1 MLRGCWW
8 PILLSKRLILNMA
21 TTRRNGLRQPWRPL
35 ALLLAGALLFSLGQQ
50 QPLAAE
56 AAPAAGRLLPAPA
69 GEEFLPPD
77 QAFRLGVSADSHD
90 QLRLSWAIAPG
101 YYLYQSRLK
110 FSTSTPGATLGKA
123 VLPAGQTKHDEYF
136 GDQVVYHAGVIAQL
150 PVSLPPGSDGTLAL
164 RVSYQGCAEAGLC
177 YPPISKDF
185 VLNVPRANAAA
196 AAGASSGAGGNGAA
210 DGGYVSEQDR
220 MANLLRTGSLGA
232 IVAGFYVIGLL
243 LSFTGCVLPTV
254 PILSGIIV
262 GQGASITT
270 MRAFLLSLTYVLGM
284 AFTYTIA
291 GALTAASGLQVQ
303 AAFQQPWIVMLFAA
317 LMLAMAAAMF
327 GLFTLQMP
335 SAIQTRIA
343 ELSNRQRGGTF
354 AGVAVM
360 GLLSS
365 LIVTA
370 CMAPALV
377 GALAVISQSG
387 KMVVGAL
394 ALFAMSIGTGTPL
407 LLIGTSAGKLLPR
420 AGAWMDDVKR
430 FGGCL
435 MLGVAAWMLARLVN
449 DTTAL
454 LLYCVPFIAALVVL
468 WRFAVRGTTLAL
480 LRVGALCCAV
490 YAAALVSG
498 YVRGASD
505 PLHPLTVNR
514 AASSGLNFLAVR
526 SVADLDRQVHEAAAR
541 GRAVMLDFYADWCTS
556 CKEME
561 RYTFSNH
568 EVQGA
573 LQNVVLLRADVTANN
588 DDDRALM
595 KRFGI
600 FGPPT
605 IAFFS
610 ADGHEQAAFRVAGY
624 MKAGAFATL
633 LGRVTSA
640 ASPEPAPGA

>member
-1 MLRGCWW
+1 MSSTLV
-8 PILLSKRLILNMA
+8 SSS
-21 TTRRNGLRQPWRPL
+21 RQPWQRL
-35 ALLLAGALLFSLGQQ
+35 ATLLAGALLLALAYE
-50 QPLAAE
+50 QPQAAE
-56 AAPAAGRLLPAPA
+56 VTPGADRLLPAA
-69 GEEFLPPD
+69 ASEEFLPPD
-77 QAFRLGVSADSHD
+77 QAFRLGVSAESRS

-123 VLPAGQTKHDEYF
+123 ALPAGQTKHDEYF
-136 GDQVVYHAGVIAQL
+136 GDQVVYHSGLMAQL
-150 PVSLPPGSDGTLAL
+150 PVLLKSPADATLAL
-164 RVSYQGCAEAGLC
+164 RVTYQGCAEAGLC
-177 YPPISKDF
+177 YPPITKDF
-185 VLNVPRANAAA
+185 VLTLPRAGAA
-196 AAGASSGAGGNGAA
+196 AAGASAGASGPAGG
-210 DGGYVSEQDR
+210 DYVSEQDR

-232 IVAGFYVIGLL
+232 IVAGFYLIGLL
-243 LSFTGCVLPTV
+243 LSFTGCVLPTI

-270 MRAFLLSLTYVLGM
+270 ARAFLLSLTYVLGM
-284 AFTYTIA
+284 ALTYTIA

-303 AAFQQPWIVMLFAA
+303 AAFQRPWTVLLFAA
-317 LMLAMAAAMF
+317 LMLAMAASMF

-354 AGVAVM
+354 AGVAMM

-377 GALAVISQSG
+377 GALAVISQTG
-387 KMVVGAL
+387 KVMVGAT
-394 ALFAMSIGTGTPL
+394 ALFAMSMGTGTPL

-435 MLGVAAWMLARLVN
+435 MLGVAAWMLSRLVS
-449 DTTAL
+449 DATGL
-454 LLYCVPFIAALVVL
+454 LLYSVPFIAALVVL
-468 WRFAVRGTTLAL
+468 WRFAVRGRALSL
-480 LRVGALCCAV
+480 LRVAALCCGM
-490 YAAALVSG
+490 YAAALVTG

-505 PLHPLTVNR
+505 PLHPLTLN
-514 AASSGLNFLAVR
+514 ANANSDLNFLAVR
-526 SVADLDRQVHEAAAR
+526 TLADLDQQVREATTN

-561 RYTFSNH
+561 RYTFSNQQ
-568 EVQGA
+568 VQGA
-573 LQNVVLLRADVTANN
+573 LQNLVLLRADVTANN
-588 DDDRALM
+588 DNDRALM

-610 ADGHEQAAFRVAGY
+610 ADGREQAAFRVAGY
-624 MKAGAFATL
+624 MKAGAFAQL
-633 LGRVTSA
+633 LGRVSNTAAAAPASA
-640 ASPEPAPGA
+640 PAPAPAPAPGA